1 MIKKYNRA
9 RVEQQDSKDYF
20 VGLSKQAPA
29 ELIPKWTAE
38 VTEAEQKRVNSVEVM
53 DVYQARVPKAKGRK
67 EIEMELG
74 QNELER
80 DITGQA
86 SWISYG
92 LQLEEAQ

>member
-1 MIKKYNRA
+1 M
-9 RVEQQDSKDYF
+9 
-20 VGLSKQAPA
+20 
-29 ELIPKWTAE
+29 
-38 VTEAEQKRVNSVEVM
+38 
-53 DVYQARVPKAKGRK
+53 PKAKGRK